1 MSDEGE
7 RLREILD
14 NADTITVV
22 GASMYPHKAAHSVPA
37 RLQQAGFRI
46 IPVNPRGGEIL
57 GEKVYATLADVPEQV
72 DVVEVFR
79 PSADAPGVARQAV
92 AAGARVLWLQEGIT
106 SPEARAIAEEAGM
119 TYVEDRCMAVVRG
132 LYQITKRGGS

>member
-1 MSDEGE
+1 
-7 RLREILD
+7 
-14 NADTITVV
+14 
-22 GASMYPHKAAHSVPA
+22 VPA